1 VTVAGIRRTPWRAA
15 ARRGAACAATAIAA
29 VAAAQT
35 PSTTQLYAALE
46 PSVWVVRTFDKDNL
60 PLGQGSAVV
69 IATDTLATNCHVLRK
84 AKRVEVTH
92 RKVILP
98 ATLELWDTARDLCQ
112 LRAPGTQAPAVALAD
127 DGAVAVGQSVIALGA
142 PAGLELTLST
152 GIVSALRLDDAG
164 RLIAIQTSAAIS
176 RGSSGGGLFDERGRL
191 LGITSATVTGGAQ
204 NLNLA
209 LPVAMVR
216 ELPERHAAAQRA
228 KNGGDG
234 AARTSVAGAPA
245 GSDPQPEPRDPSG
258 TAAALAPD
266 ALKGQ
271 WSGDFRCGPY
281 LLQAKVPNPNG
292 WTVTAN
298 MTVGSDGH
306 ATIMRGDTLYAES
319 VSGDV
324 QPDGT
329 ATLRGRGAHKTNA
342 SSTWMTEVT
351 GRFASAGKD
360 ARFDGQ
366 ASIGSASGEISRRC
380 TVRLTKN
387 TIG

>member
-1 VTVAGIRRTPWRAA
+1 MTVPRKRIAASRPAARAA
-15 ARRGAACAATAIAA
+15 AACAATIAA
-29 VAAAQT
+29 AASSQ
-35 PSTTQLYAALE
+35 SVMNTTQLYATLE

-92 RKVILP
+92 LKVVLP

-127 DGAVAVGQSVIALGA
+127 DGAVAVGQSVVALGA

-152 GIVSALRLDDAG
+152 GIVSALRHDDAG
-164 RLIAIQTSAAIS
+164 RLVAIQTSAAIS
-176 RGSSGGGLFDERGRL
+176 RGSSGGGLFDEQGRL

-216 ELPERHAAAQRA
+216 ALPERHATAQRA

-234 AARTSVAGAPA
+234 SSRTSVAGAPA
-245 GSDPQPEPRDPSG
+245 GADAPPESRDPAS
-258 TAAALAPD
+258 TTSSLAPG
-266 ALKGQ
+266 ALTGQ

-292 WTVTAN
+292 WSVTAN
-298 MTVGSDGH
+298 MTVGNDGH
-306 ATIMRGDTLYAES
+306 ATIVRGDTLYAES

-324 QPDGT
+324 QADGT
-329 ATLRGRGAHKTNA
+329 ATLRGRGANKANP
-342 SSTWMTEVT
+342 SNTWTTEVT
-351 GRFASAGKD
+351 GRFANTGKN
-360 ARFDGQ
+360 ARFDGD
-366 ASIGSASGEISRRC
+366 ADIGSASGEISRRC

>member
-1 VTVAGIRRTPWRAA
+1 MTRTRIARSRAA
-15 ARRGAACAATAIAA
+15 ARWTAACAATLAG
-29 VAAAQT
+29 AAASQ
-35 PSTTQLYAALE
+35 PLNTTQLYATLE
-46 PSVWVVRTFDKDNL
+46 PSVWIVRTFDQDNL

-69 IATDTLATNCHVLRK
+69 IAADTLATNCHVLRK

-92 RKVILP
+92 RKVVLP

-152 GIVSALRLDDAG
+152 GIVSAVRLDDAG
-164 RLIAIQTSAAIS
+164 RLVAIQTSAAIS

-191 LGITSATVTGGAQ
+191 LGITTATVSGGAQ

-234 AARTSVAGAPA
+234 ASRAAVGNAPPEAREPA
-245 GSDPQPEPRDPSG
+245 RI
-258 TAAALAPD
+258 AAAPAPD
-266 ALKGQ
+266 ALTGQ

-281 LLQAKVPNPNG
+281 LLPAKVPNPNG

-298 MTVGSDGH
+298 MTVGNDGR
-306 ATIMRGDTLYAES
+306 ATIVRGDTLYAES

-324 QPDGT
+324 RPDGT
-329 ATLRGRGAHKTNA
+329 ATLRGRGAHKANA
-342 SSTWMTEVT
+342 ASAWMTEVT
-351 GRFASAGKD
+351 GRFASTGKH

-366 ASIGSASGEISRRC
+366 ANIGSASGEISRRC

>member
-1 VTVAGIRRTPWRAA
+1 MARQRIAASRTA
-15 ARRGAACAATAIAA
+15 ARAVAACAATIAA
-29 VAAAQT
+29 AASSQSAMN
-35 PSTTQLYAALE
+35 TTQLYATLE

-92 RKVILP
+92 LKVVLP

-142 PAGLELTLST
+142 PAGLELTLSS
-152 GIVSALRLDDAG
+152 GIVSALRHDDAG
-164 RLIAIQTSAAIS
+164 RLVAIQTSAAIS
-176 RGSSGGGLFDERGRL
+176 HGSSGGGLFDERGRL
-191 LGITSATVTGGAQ
+191 LGITSATVSGGAQ

-216 ELPERHAAAQRA
+216 ELPERHGAAQRA
-228 KNGGDG
+228 KNGGDAG
-234 AARTSVAGAPA
+234 SRTSAAGPPT
-245 GSDPQPEPRDPSG
+245 GFDTPPEARDPAS
-258 TAAALAPD
+258 TAAALAPG
-266 ALKGQ
+266 ALTGQ

-281 LLQAKVPNPNG
+281 LLQAKVANPNG

-298 MTVGSDGH
+298 MSVGNDGH
-306 ATIMRGDTLYAES
+306 ATIVRGDTLYAES

-324 QPDGT
+324 QADGT
-329 ATLRGRGAHKTNA
+329 ATMRGRGANKANA
-342 SSTWMTEVT
+342 SNTWTTEVT
-351 GRFASAGKD
+351 GRFASSGKD

-366 ASIGSASGEISRRC
+366 ANIGSASGEISRRC